1 MQQVFFNV
9 LLNAMEAMTDGGT
22 VTIRTALRRDAVEIL
37 VEDDGPG
44 VPEVTRLRLFEPFV
58 SSKPQGTGLGL
69 SVSYTILDSHG
80 GTIELVDAAA
90 GRTGASFRV
99 SLPLAEAV

>member
-1 MQQVFFNV
+1 
-9 LLNAMEAMTDGGT
+9 
-22 VTIRTALRRDAVEIL
+22 
-37 VEDDGPG
+37 
-44 VPEVTRLRLFEPFV
+44 
-58 SSKPQGTGLGL
+58 LGL